1 MDEQAMQAK
10 ARTRTVAANNALPVL
25 VARAG
30 GTVTITRQEFE
41 ELAARYGGAA
51 RMTVL
56 IEQVD
61 DGETMRLTLARK
73 EPEQGSLPQ

>member
-1 MDEQAMQAK
+1 MDEQQMQDK
-10 ARTRTVAANNALPVL
+10 ARTRTVAANNVLPVL

-30 GTVTITRQEFE
+30 GSVTITRQEFE
-41 ELAARYGGAA
+41 ELAARYGGAS

-56 IEQVD
+56 VESVD
-61 DGETMRLTLARK
+61 GGDGLRLTLARK